1 MSYANRMAQAV
12 AAAIVVGSFALFG
25 WYGFGVVVGLA
36 LVAHVA
42 YYLKHGRGMPLD

>member
-25 WYGFGVVVGLA
+25 WYGFGVVVA